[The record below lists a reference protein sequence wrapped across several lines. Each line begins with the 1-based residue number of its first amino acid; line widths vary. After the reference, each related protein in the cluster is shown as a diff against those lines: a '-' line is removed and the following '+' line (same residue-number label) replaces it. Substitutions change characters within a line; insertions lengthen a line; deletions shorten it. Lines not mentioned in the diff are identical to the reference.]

1 MRLTKHI
8 PPRRTVGFG
17 AVLRLGNYLQ
27 VVCRVPSPTRVRNH
41 VIYFMLL
48 GIVALA
54 AAFEF
59 CDGATTITTGDIAG
73 MARAEASTEQGCGDK
88 SNQQRVLLVRVSLRD
103 GVGET
108 AETEERRPVSEA
120 LTDDISS
127 CSDRGENHQ
136 AEHDQQENSSVLI
149 HSAAALY
156 TLLGE
161 VSTA

>member
-1 MRLTKHI
+1 VRLAKHI
-8 PPRRTVGFG
+8 PPRRAIGLGT
-17 AVLRLGNYLQ
+17 VLRLGDHFQ
-27 VVCRVPSPTRVRNH
+27 IVGRVPASARIWHHMVYL
-41 VIYFMLL
+41 VLF

-54 AAFEF
+54 ATFEF
-59 CDGATTITTGDIAG
+59 GNGSPSIATGDIAG
-73 MARAEASTEQGCGDK
+73 MARAEASTEQNCSDK
-88 SNQQRVLLVRVSLRD
+88 GNQQRVLLVRVSLRD

-108 AETEERRPVSEA
+108 AETEERCPVSEA
-120 LTDDISS
+120 LTDNVSS

-156 TLLGE
+156 TLSGE